1 MRGKTVCIYFKADKK
16 CRQVIK
22 LSELFDG
29 SVKDLIHSV
38 TNGDYHSFEV
48 L

>member
-1 MRGKTVCIYFKADKK
+1 MKGKTVCIYFKADKK

-22 LSELFDG
+22 LSELFDS
-29 SVKDLIHSV
+29 SVKDLVHSV